1 MSNTIWDTLTGR
13 YYSQNPR
20 NEHTHNGAAI
30 CAKATAHYNALSPE
44 QKERRAEHSRKPNAK
59 EVPPAVYLA
68 AAAKSPEISN

>member
-1 MSNTIWDTLTGR
+1 MQTIWDTLTGR

-30 CAKATAHYNALSPE
+30 CAKAQAHFDALSPE

>member
-30 CAKATAHYNALSPE
+30 CAKAQAHFDALTREQKAARAEQSRRPNARELPPATAHF
-44 QKERRAEHSRKPNAK
+44 
-59 EVPPAVYLA
+59 A
-68 AAAKSPEISN
+68 AIAPQSQN